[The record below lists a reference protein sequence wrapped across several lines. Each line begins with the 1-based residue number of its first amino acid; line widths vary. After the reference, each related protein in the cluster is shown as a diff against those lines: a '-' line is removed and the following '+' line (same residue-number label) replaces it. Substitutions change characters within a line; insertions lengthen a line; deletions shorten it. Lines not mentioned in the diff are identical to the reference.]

1 MYINVQNGVKMITTA
16 FTEFRKKTA
25 SYFDKVENGE
35 SVIITRHGRPVAE
48 LIPTTTYSQQV
59 SWKKPAIKMRI
70 KGVSIS
76 KAILEDREKSIK

>member
-1 MYINVQNGVKMITTA
+1 MITTA

-48 LIPTTTYSQQV
+48 LIPTTIDSHQV
-59 SWKKPAIKMRI
+59 SWKKPALKMRI
-70 KGVSIS
+70 KGVNIC

>member
-1 MYINVQNGVKMITTA
+1 MITTA

-48 LIPTTTYSQQV
+48 LIPATADSQQQ
-59 SWKKPAIKMRI
+59 SWKKPALKMRI

-76 KAILEDREKSIK
+76 RSILEDREKSIK

>member
-1 MYINVQNGVKMITTA
+1 MITTA

-48 LIPTTTYSQQV
+48 LIPATMETQQM
-59 SWKKPAIKMRI
+59 SWKKPALKMRI

-76 KAILEDREKSIK
+76 RSILEDREKSTR